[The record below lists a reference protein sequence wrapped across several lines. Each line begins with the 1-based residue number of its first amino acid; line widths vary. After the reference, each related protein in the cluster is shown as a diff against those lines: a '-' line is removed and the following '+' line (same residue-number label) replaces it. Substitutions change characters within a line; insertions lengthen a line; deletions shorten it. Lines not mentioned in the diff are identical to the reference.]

1 MEKLP
6 VAVVI
11 YYRSK
16 PETARIAVDELT
28 KLITTV
34 RELEPQCLGINL
46 HVDESDPSRIMLYER
61 WVDRDSY
68 FGDHMQTPHLLGF
81 RERAAEFLAGPP
93 EITVWETAVEV

>member
-11 YYRSK
+11 HYRTK
-16 PETARIAVDELT
+16 PDTASLAADELT
-28 KLITTV
+28 NLIKTV
-34 RELEPQCLGINL
+34 RELEPLCSEINL
-46 HVDESDPSRIMLYER
+46 HIDENDPTRILLYER
-61 WVDRDSY
+61 WLDRESY
-68 FGDHMQTPHLLGF
+68 FGDHMRTSHLLSF